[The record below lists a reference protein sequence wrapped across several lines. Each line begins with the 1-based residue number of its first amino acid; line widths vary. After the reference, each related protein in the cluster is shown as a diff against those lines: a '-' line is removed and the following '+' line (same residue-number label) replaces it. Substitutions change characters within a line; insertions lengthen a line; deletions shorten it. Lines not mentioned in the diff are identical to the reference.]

1 MRSVELI
8 ELGLNE
14 IARDCRNIDDV
25 AIESKYAASQRASDE
40 TNTNTIEIF
49 ERIAKRHESVLKE
62 VHEKVRD
69 LMEFVG
75 EYMNGQDM
83 VSGVDVAISKTIYDL
98 VYERTTDEDYENH
111 EQP

>member
-14 IARDCRNIDDV
+14 IARDCRIIDDV